1 MCISHTGQCLE
12 VIALFVLEYKIS
24 GGGAFVMG
32 HTHSVYCG
40 DETFLIVTF
49 KPIDSRLI
57 YCNDRSVE
65 SEELSNCVCVYA
77 RVRIFN
83 VLSRVRLTEGAVCT
97 VA

>member
-40 DETFLIVTF
+40 DETLLIVTF
-49 KPIDSRLI
+49 KPID
-57 YCNDRSVE
+57 
-65 SEELSNCVCVYA
+65 
-77 RVRIFN
+77 
-83 VLSRVRLTEGAVCT
+83 
-97 VA
+97 

>member
-1 MCISHTGQCLE
+1 MVLRLFRTVYQDIHIQVVMCISHTGQCLE

-40 DETFLIVTF
+40 DETLLIVTF

-65 SEELSNCVCVYA
+65 SEELSNCV
-77 RVRIFN
+77 
-83 VLSRVRLTEGAVCT
+83 
-97 VA
+97 